1 MSKKP
6 PPQVLF
12 NFQEEDINK
21 ETGEENPNFVYDD
34 DEHEDDKPAELIKI
48 EEKKE
53 IISKDIFDDM
63 PDNIGVIPDE
73 VKEVLMEEGV
83 PLKKEKPVKEKP
95 VKEKKKRKPMS
106 EEHKQ
111 KLALAREKAM
121 IVRKAKAEEKKKMKE
136 LDKEE
141 KELLKTQKIK
151 RVKKLKKDVESDD
164 PVPDGVIDEGIAEDI
179 QRNNNPNHGRYSEIT
194 KKDLEDAQLDAIM
207 KYDAMRKQRKK
218 EKKEAEMVE
227 KEKNKV
233 LNNIQKATGSYSYRD
248 GSNRWDNCY

>member
-12 NFQEEDINK
+12 NFQEEDINEK
-21 ETGEENPNFVYDD
+21 IEADGEDFVYE
-34 DEHEDDKPAELIKI
+34 DEQGSAPKGQEELIKI
-48 EEKKE
+48 EEKE
-53 IISKDIFDDM
+53 QIISKDIFDDM

-83 PLKKEKPVKEKP
+83 PLKKQNLAVDKKPVKDKGTIEKQT
-95 VKEKKKRKPMS
+95 KKKRKPMS

-151 RVKKLKKDVESDD
+151 RVKKLKEDVDSDD
-164 PVPDGVIDEGIAEDI
+164 AEVQKSKPSPSMGVTTF
-179 QRNNNPNHGRYSEIT
+179 T
-194 KKDLEDAQLDAIM
+194 KKDLEDAQYDAIM
-207 KYDAMRKQRKK
+207 KYDAVRKQRKK

-227 KEKNKV
+227 RDKQKM
-233 LNNIQKATGSYSYRD
+233 LNTIQKATGSYKYRD

>member
-34 DEHEDDKPAELIKI
+34 DDEPSAKKQEELIKI
-48 EEKKE
+48 EEKEE

-63 PDNIGVIPDE
+63 PDNIAVIPDE
-73 VKEVLMEEGV
+73 IKEVLMEEGI
-83 PLKKEKPVKEKP
+83 PLKKEKPLKP
-95 VKEKKKRKPMS
+95 LKEKKKRKPMS

-111 KLALAREKAM
+111 KLALARDKAM
-121 IVRKAKAEEKKKMKE
+121 IVRKAKAEEKKKMKA
-136 LDKEE
+136 LDTEE

-151 RVKKLKKDVESDD
+151 RVKKLKEDVDSDD
-164 PVPDGVIDEGIAEDI
+164 SEVQKSKPSPSVGITTF
-179 QRNNNPNHGRYSEIT
+179 T
-194 KKDLEDAQLDAIM
+194 KKDLEDAQYDAIM
-207 KYDAMRKQRKK
+207 KYDAVRKQRKK
-218 EKKEAEMVE
+218 EKKEAEMIE
-227 KEKNKV
+227 RDKQKM
-233 LNNIQKATGSYSYRD
+233 LNTIQKATGSYSYRD

>member
-34 DEHEDDKPAELIKI
+34 DEPSEKKQEELIKI
-48 EEKKE
+48 EEKEE

-63 PDNIGVIPDE
+63 PDNIAVIPDE
-73 VKEVLMEEGV
+73 IKEELMEEGIPLTPKV
-83 PLKKEKPVKEKP
+83 PEKPLKP

-121 IVRKAKAEEKKKMKE
+121 IVRKAKAEEKKKMKA
-136 LDKEE
+136 LDTEE

-151 RVKKLKKDVESDD
+151 RVKKLKEDVDSDD
-164 PVPDGVIDEGIAEDI
+164 SEVQKSKPSAPVGITTF
-179 QRNNNPNHGRYSEIT
+179 T
-194 KKDLEDAQLDAIM
+194 KKDLEDAQYDAIM
-207 KYDAMRKQRKK
+207 KYDAVRKQRKK
-218 EKKEAEMVE
+218 EKKEAEMIE
-227 KEKNKV
+227 RDKQKM
-233 LNNIQKATGSYSYRD
+233 LNTIQKATGSYSYRD
-248 GSNRWDNCY
+248 GSNRWDSCY

>member
-34 DEHEDDKPAELIKI
+34 DEPSAPKGHRETPDKGEELIKI
-48 EEKKE
+48 EEKEE

-63 PDNIGVIPDE
+63 PDNIAVIPDE
-73 VKEVLMEEGV
+73 IKEVLMEEGI
-83 PLKKEKPVKEKP
+83 PLKKEKPLKP

-121 IVRKAKAEEKKKMKE
+121 IVRKAKAEEKKKMKA
-136 LDKEE
+136 LDTEE

-151 RVKKLKKDVESDD
+151 RVKKLKEDVDSDDVEVQKSK
-164 PVPDGVIDEGIAEDI
+164 PSPSSASLGVTTF
-179 QRNNNPNHGRYSEIT
+179 T
-194 KKDLEDAQLDAIM
+194 KKDLEDAQYDAIM
-207 KYDAMRKQRKK
+207 KYDAVRKQRKK
-218 EKKEAEMVE
+218 EKKEAEMIE
-227 KEKNKV
+227 RDKQKM
-233 LNNIQKATGSYSYRD
+233 LNTIQKATGSYSYRD

>member
-34 DEHEDDKPAELIKI
+34 DDEPSAKKQEELIKI
-48 EEKKE
+48 EEKEE

-63 PDNIGVIPDE
+63 PDNIAVIPDE
-73 VKEVLMEEGV
+73 IKEVLMEEGIPLTLKV
-83 PLKKEKPVKEKP
+83 PEKPLKPL
-95 VKEKKKRKPMS
+95 KEKKKRKPMS

-111 KLALAREKAM
+111 KLALARDKAM
-121 IVRKAKAEEKKKMKE
+121 IVRKAKAEEKKKMKA
-136 LDKEE
+136 LDTEE

-151 RVKKLKKDVESDD
+151 RVKKLKEDVDSDD
-164 PVPDGVIDEGIAEDI
+164 SEVQKSKPSPSVGITTF
-179 QRNNNPNHGRYSEIT
+179 T
-194 KKDLEDAQLDAIM
+194 KKDLEDAQYDAIM
-207 KYDAMRKQRKK
+207 KYDAVRKQRKK
-218 EKKEAEMVE
+218 EKKEAEMIE
-227 KEKNKV
+227 RDKQKM
-233 LNNIQKATGSYSYRD
+233 LNTIQKATGSYSYRD

>member
-21 ETGEENPNFVYDD
+21 ETGEENPNFVYED
-34 DEHEDDKPAELIKI
+34 DENASAPKGHRETPDKGEELIKI
-48 EEKKE
+48 EEKE
-53 IISKDIFDDM
+53 QIISKDIFDDM

-73 VKEVLMEEGV
+73 VKEVLMEEGIPLTPKV
-83 PLKKEKPVKEKP
+83 PEKPVKP
-95 VKEKKKRKPMS
+95 KKKRKPMS

-121 IVRKAKAEEKKKMKE
+121 IVRKAKAEEKKKMKA
-136 LDKEE
+136 LDTEE

-151 RVKKLKKDVESDD
+151 RVKKLKEDVDSDD
-164 PVPDGVIDEGIAEDI
+164 AEVQKSKPSPSSASLGITTF
-179 QRNNNPNHGRYSEIT
+179 T
-194 KKDLEDAQLDAIM
+194 KKDLEDAQYDAIM
-207 KYDAMRKQRKK
+207 KYDAVRKQRKK
-218 EKKEAEMVE
+218 EKKEAEMIE
-227 KEKNKV
+227 RDKQKM
-233 LNNIQKATGSYSYRD
+233 LNTIQKATGNYSYRD

>member
-21 ETGEENPNFVYDD
+21 ETGEENPNFIYDD
-34 DEHEDDKPAELIKI
+34 DDEPSEKKQEELIKI
-48 EEKKE
+48 EEKE
-53 IISKDIFDDM
+53 
-63 PDNIGVIPDE
+63 E
-73 VKEVLMEEGV
+73 LMEEGI
-83 PLKKEKPVKEKP
+83 PLTPKVLDKPVKP
-95 VKEKKKRKPMS
+95 KKKRKPMS

-121 IVRKAKAEEKKKMKE
+121 IVRKAKAEEKKKMKA
-136 LDKEE
+136 LDTEE

-151 RVKKLKKDVESDD
+151 RVKKLKEDVDSDD
-164 PVPDGVIDEGIAEDI
+164 SEVQKSKPSPSVGITTF
-179 QRNNNPNHGRYSEIT
+179 T
-194 KKDLEDAQLDAIM
+194 KKDLEDAQYEAIM
-207 KYDAMRKQRKK
+207 KYDAVRKQRKK

-227 KEKNKV
+227 RDKQKM
-233 LNNIQKATGSYSYRD
+233 LNTIQKATGSYKYRD

>member
-34 DEHEDDKPAELIKI
+34 DDEPSEKKQEELIKI
-48 EEKKE
+48 EEKEE

-63 PDNIGVIPDE
+63 PDNIAVIPDE
-73 VKEVLMEEGV
+73 IKEVLMEEGI
-83 PLKKEKPVKEKP
+83 PLKKDKGTNLKPVKEKP

-121 IVRKAKAEEKKKMKE
+121 IVRKAKAEEKKKMKA
-136 LDKEE
+136 LDTEE

-151 RVKKLKKDVESDD
+151 RVKKLKEDVDSDD
-164 PVPDGVIDEGIAEDI
+164 AEVPKSKPSPSVGITTF
-179 QRNNNPNHGRYSEIT
+179 T
-194 KKDLEDAQLDAIM
+194 KKDLEDAQYDAIM
-207 KYDAMRKQRKK
+207 KYDAVRKQRKK

-227 KEKNKV
+227 RDKQKM
-233 LNNIQKATGSYSYRD
+233 LNTIQKATGSYSYRD

>member
-34 DEHEDDKPAELIKI
+34 DDEPSAKKQEELIKI
-48 EEKKE
+48 EEKEE

-63 PDNIGVIPDE
+63 PDNIAVIPDE
-73 VKEVLMEEGV
+73 IKEVLMEEGI
-83 PLKKEKPVKEKP
+83 PLKKEKPAPKE
-95 VKEKKKRKPMS
+95 KEKKKRKPMS

-121 IVRKAKAEEKKKMKE
+121 IVRKAKAEEKKKMKA
-136 LDKEE
+136 LDTEE

-151 RVKKLKKDVESDD
+151 RVKKLKEDVDSDD
-164 PVPDGVIDEGIAEDI
+164 AEVPKSKPSASLGITTF
-179 QRNNNPNHGRYSEIT
+179 T
-194 KKDLEDAQLDAIM
+194 KKDLEDAQYDAIM
-207 KYDAMRKQRKK
+207 KYDAVRKQRKK

-227 KEKNKV
+227 RDKQKM
-233 LNNIQKATGSYSYRD
+233 LNTIQKATGSYSYRD

>member
-12 NFQEEDINK
+12 NFQEEDINEK
-21 ETGEENPNFVYDD
+21 IEADGEDFVYE
-34 DEHEDDKPAELIKI
+34 DEPSEKKQEELIKI
-48 EEKKE
+48 EEKEE

-63 PDNIGVIPDE
+63 PDNIAVIPDE
-73 VKEVLMEEGV
+73 IKEVLMEEGI

-121 IVRKAKAEEKKKMKE
+121 IVRKAKAEEKKKMKA
-136 LDKEE
+136 LDTEE

-151 RVKKLKKDVESDD
+151 RVKKLKEDVDSDDVEVQKSK
-164 PVPDGVIDEGIAEDI
+164 PSPSVGITTF
-179 QRNNNPNHGRYSEIT
+179 T
-194 KKDLEDAQLDAIM
+194 KKDLEDAQYDAIM
-207 KYDAMRKQRKK
+207 KYDAVRKQRKK
-218 EKKEAEMVE
+218 EKKEAEMIE
-227 KEKNKV
+227 RDKQKM
-233 LNNIQKATGSYSYRD
+233 LNTIQKATGSYSYRD

>member
-34 DEHEDDKPAELIKI
+34 DDEPSAPKGQEDLIKI
-48 EEKKE
+48 EEKEE

-63 PDNIGVIPDE
+63 PDSIAVIPDE
-73 VKEVLMEEGV
+73 IKEVLMEEGI
-83 PLKKEKPVKEKP
+83 PLKKDKGTNLKPVKEKP

-121 IVRKAKAEEKKKMKE
+121 IVRKAKAEEKKKMKA
-136 LDKEE
+136 LDTEE

-151 RVKKLKKDVESDD
+151 RVKKLKEDVDSDDVE
-164 PVPDGVIDEGIAEDI
+164 VPKSKPSPSVGITTF
-179 QRNNNPNHGRYSEIT
+179 T
-194 KKDLEDAQLDAIM
+194 KKDLEDAQYEAIM
-207 KYDAMRKQRKK
+207 KYDAVRKQRKK

-227 KEKNKV
+227 RDKQKM
-233 LNNIQKATGSYSYRD
+233 LNTIQKATGSYSYRD

>member
-12 NFQEEDINK
+12 NFQEEDINEK
-21 ETGEENPNFVYDD
+21 IEADGEDFVYE
-34 DEHEDDKPAELIKI
+34 DEQGSAPKGQEELIKI
-48 EEKKE
+48 EEKE
-53 IISKDIFDDM
+53 QIISKDIFDDM

-73 VKEVLMEEGV
+73 VKEVLMEEGI
-83 PLKKEKPVKEKP
+83 PLKKEKPLKP

-121 IVRKAKAEEKKKMKE
+121 IVRKAKAEEKKKMKA
-136 LDKEE
+136 LDTEE

-151 RVKKLKKDVESDD
+151 RVKKLKEDVDSDDVEVQKSK
-164 PVPDGVIDEGIAEDI
+164 PSPSMGVTTF
-179 QRNNNPNHGRYSEIT
+179 T
-194 KKDLEDAQLDAIM
+194 KKDLEDAQYDAIM
-207 KYDAMRKQRKK
+207 KYDAVRKQRKK

-227 KEKNKV
+227 RDKQKM
-233 LNNIQKATGSYSYRD
+233 LNTIQKATGSYKYRD